1 MNKAAVDSMSFYV
14 TKIQQCKRCNGSGL
28 IRHPEWEDY
37 WMEYR
42 EYFPH
47 GTTNGLAIVDFD
59 SAYWRRQGYHP
70 CDVPSEQ
77 ISCPDCEG
85 MGTIRTEVPL
95 EEALMALKP
104 VLSCL
109 MKADSYPS
117 FLDEALNSGDGV
129 YRP

>member
-28 IRHPEWEDY
+28 IRHPEW
-37 WMEYR
+37 
-42 EYFPH
+42 
-47 GTTNGLAIVDFD
+47 
-59 SAYWRRQGYHP
+59 

>member
-28 IRHPEWEDY
+28 IRHPE
-37 WMEYR
+37 
-42 EYFPH
+42 
-47 GTTNGLAIVDFD
+47 VDFD